1 MLDFP
6 CIWRYFKRNKAD
18 FPVYNIKGVKK
29 IKILFFCFTLIQN
42 FNKMSQNILKLAL
55 RRNIMNTV
63 FSGGGSLRIL
73 PHYPKYFCSQR
84 SGSSHA
90 QGRTVFSVNLNTK
103 TITDNIMLKE

>member
-1 MLDFP
+1 MGQEKTKKFFKMLDFP

-29 IKILFFCFTLIQN
+29 IKILFFCFTLIQL

-63 FSGGGSLRIL
+63 LSGGGSLRIL
-73 PHYPKYFCSQR
+73 PIIR
-84 SGSSHA
+84 SISALKDPDPH
-90 QGRTVFSVNLNTK
+90 
-103 TITDNIMLKE
+103 MLKAEQYFL